1 MAITIAIDPG
11 HGGSDPGAVYN
22 GRQEKDDNLTLA
34 LAVGNIL
41 TQDGYNVEYTR
52 TTDVYN
58 SPVEKARIGNQSG
71 ADYFVSFH
79 RNSSP
84 YANTYSGIETL
95 VYNDA
100 GIKAELA
107 RNINREVSEL
117 GFTNLGVKERPNLA
131 VLRRTQMPAVLI
143 ETGFINTDADNQFF
157 DDNFNRVAQA
167 IARGIEETVAGNV
180 GAAAGGGIGNAGT
193 GSGTANGSTGTG
205 SARRYR
211 VQTGLFRRFGNAQFM
226 LQDLVEQGFGADIV
240 ESGEYFAVQTS
251 PYNTLDEARDAEQQ
265 LRNLGFDTL
274 IVTA

>member
-11 HGGSDPGAVYN
+11 HGGSDPGATYN
-22 GRQEKDDNLTLA
+22 GRQEKDDNLRLA
-34 LAVGNIL
+34 LEVGNIL
-41 TQDGYNVEYTR
+41 RQDGYNVEYTR

-58 SPVEKARIGNQSG
+58 SPVEKARIGNMSG

-107 RNINREVSEL
+107 RNINREVAEL
-117 GFTNLGVKERPNLA
+117 GFTDLGVKERPNLA
-131 VLRRTQMPAVLI
+131 VLRRTRMPAVLI
-143 ETGFINTDADNQFF
+143 ETGFINTDADNAFF
-157 DDNFNRVAQA
+157 DENFNAVAQA
-167 IARGIEETVAGNV
+167 IARGIEETVGGSV

-193 GSGTANGSTGTG
+193 GTNTNGGSG

-226 LQDLVEQGFGADIV
+226 LQDLIEQGFPAEIV
-240 ESGEYFAVQTS
+240 ESGEYFAVQTGI
-251 PYNTLDEARDAEQQ
+251 YNTLDEAQEVENRLRD
-265 LRNLGFDTL
+265 LGFETL